1 MRRAGNVIVAAVAVL
16 MLVGP
21 AWAQT
26 NEQTA
31 PEKKQ
36 SLSEGAQIAAEAV
49 VAYQVDAGSTSSESA
64 PGQKE
69 EEDPS
74 GFRVFWSDGLR
85 METNDGKFQVRVG
98 GRIQYDWDFFGDDS
112 EVKDL
117 VPGPIEDG
125 TEFRRAQIF
134 ISGYMY
140 EKVEF
145 KAQWDIARNVIKDLY
160 FGYRHPHFGVRFG
173 HTKEPFG
180 LEELT
185 SDKYITFI
193 ERALPTI
200 FDSSRNSGFLLH
212 GNWDKFGYGVGVF
225 RDTDSS
231 GVGQNEPTLPD
242 TDIGRLSGYNF
253 TGRVYGLPIKSDDGR
268 RLLHLAFAIRRGP
281 REPSIP
287 TRFRQR
293 PETHLSPYFISTG
306 NIALESS
313 TIASIEGAFVY
324 DSFSLQGE
332 YKPSWMTTED
342 GSNPS
347 YLGWYLY
354 GSYWLT
360 GEHRAYRNGVFRR
373 VSVNRPFLEGG
384 PGGWEV
390 GARYSMLDLDS
401 DAKPADAAIPGSRL
415 DDITV
420 GVNWHWNKMTR
431 MMFNVIHATI
441 DQEASIWTF
450 SWRGQVEF

>member
-1 MRRAGNVIVAAVAVL
+1 MRRVANFVVVGVA
-16 MLVGP
+16 MLLLAGP
-21 AWAQT
+21 ALAQSSGSG
-26 NEQTA
+26 A
-31 PEKKQ
+31 PQEQ
-36 SLSEGAQIAAEAV
+36 SLQESAQEAASALVTYEEGGEQ
-49 VAYQVDAGSTSSESA
+49 AGSESEST
-64 PGQKE
+64 QEE
-69 EEDPS
+69 EEDPN
-74 GFRVFWSDGLR
+74 GIRVFWSDGLR
-85 METNDGKFQVRVG
+85 METNDGRFQIRLG

-112 EVKDL
+112 EVGPY
-117 VPGPIEDG
+117 VREPIEDG

-134 ISGYMY
+134 VSGYMY

-160 FGYRHPHFGVRFG
+160 FGYRHPHYGVRFG
-173 HTKEPFG
+173 HVKEPFG

-185 SDKYITFI
+185 SDKYITFV

-231 GVGQNEPTLPD
+231 GVGQNIPTDPE
-242 TDIGRLSGYNF
+242 TEIGRFAGYNF
-253 TGRVYGLPIKSDDGR
+253 TGRVYGLPVKSDDGR
-268 RLLHLAFAIRRGP
+268 KLLHLAFALRRGP

-287 TRFRQR
+287 TRLRQR
-293 PETHLSPYFISTG
+293 PETHLAPYFISTG
-306 NIALESS
+306 KLPLETS

-332 YKPSWMTTED
+332 YKPTWTTTED
-342 GSNPS
+342 GNNPS
-347 YLGWYLY
+347 YSGWYLY
-354 GSYWLT
+354 GSYWIT

-373 VSVNRPFLEGG
+373 VTVNRPFLEGG

-390 GARYSMLDLDS
+390 GARYSMLDLGS
-401 DAKPADAAIPGSRL
+401 DAKPLDSEIPGNRL
-415 DDITV
+415 DDITI

-431 MMFNVIHATI
+431 MMFNVVHAKL
-441 DQEASIWTF
+441 DQEATIWTF

>member
-1 MRRAGNVIVAAVAVL
+1 MKRVGNIVVVVLAALAFAGPV
-16 MLVGP
+16 
-21 AWAQT
+21 WAQGSGAAMP
-26 NEQTA
+26 EQ
-31 PEKKQ
+31 Q
-36 SLSEGAQIAAEAV
+36 GLREGAQEAAEAL
-49 VAYQVDAGSTSSESA
+49 VAERVD
-64 PGQKE
+64 GQKSTAGRGSSQEE

-74 GFRVFWSDGLR
+74 GFRVFWADGVR
-85 METNDGKFQVRVG
+85 METNDGKFQVRLG
-98 GRIQYDWDFFGDDS
+98 GRIQYDWDWFGDDS
-112 EVKDL
+112 EVDPF

-134 ISGYMY
+134 VSGYMY
-140 EKVEF
+140 EKIEF
-145 KAQWDIARNVIKDLY
+145 KAQWDIARNVVKDLY

-200 FDSSRNSGFLLH
+200 FDSSRNSGFLVH
-212 GNWDKFGYGVGVF
+212 GNWDQFGYGVGIF

-231 GVGQNEPTLPD
+231 GVGQNEPTIAD

-253 TGRVYGLPIKSDDGR
+253 TGRVYGLPVKSDDGR
-268 RLLHLAFAIRRGP
+268 RLLHVAFALRRGP

-293 PETHLSPYFISTG
+293 PETHLAPYFISTG
-306 NIALESS
+306 KLALQSS

-332 YKPSWMTTED
+332 YKPAWMTTED
-342 GSNPS
+342 GINPS

-354 GSYWLT
+354 GSYWIT

-373 VSVNRPFLEGG
+373 VTVKSPFLEGG

-390 GARYSMLDLDS
+390 GLRYSMLDLGS
-401 DAKPADAAIPGSRL
+401 DAKPEDSAIPGDRL

-441 DQEASIWTF
+441 DQEATIWTF